1 MSFFTEVEGAIAIP
15 TIPKTINRSFRSP
28 FQVVIQAGDLEELD
42 TFVSDFVNQLQQSG
56 FIQNIQSSFEYNKP
70 ELKLDIDRDRA
81 AALGV
86 SIQDISRTLQI
97 LFGGLDVS
105 RIKKEGKE
113 YDVIAQLQRT
123 NRLTPGDLDKIYVR
137 NREGSLVQLSSIVRR
152 EVGVAPNKI
161 ERYNRIRSAT
171 ISGTPVGVTM
181 GTTVE
186 KVKGMLDEQMPS
198 GFLYD
203 WSGESRDLQDA
214 GKEIYWILILA
225 LIIVY
230 MVLASQFESLV
241 HPLTVM
247 LTVPLAAV
255 GALGLLW
262 LLGALGK
269 SGWIPPIPAMN
280 INLFSQIGMVLLV
293 GLVTKNGILLV
304 EFANQLKEQGMNA
317 HQAMVQSGAVRLRPI
332 LMTAVSTISGILP
345 IAIGFG
351 AGAESRRPMGIV
363 IVGGML
369 TSTFLT
375 LFVVPLVYTV
385 FSDVVAKIRKNPEPV
400 QA

>member
-1 MSFFTEVEGAIAIP
+1 
-15 TIPKTINRSFRSP
+15 
-28 FQVVIQAGDLEELD
+28 
-42 TFVSDFVNQLQQSG
+42 
-56 FIQNIQSSFEYNKP
+56 
-70 ELKLDIDRDRA
+70 
-81 AALGV
+81 
-86 SIQDISRTLQI
+86 
-97 LFGGLDVS
+97 
-105 RIKKEGKE
+105 
-113 YDVIAQLQRT
+113 
-123 NRLTPGDLDKIYVR
+123 
-137 NREGSLVQLSSIVRR
+137 
-152 EVGVAPNKI
+152 
-161 ERYNRIRSAT
+161 
-171 ISGTPVGVTM
+171 M

-186 KVKGMLDEQMPS
+186 KVKGMLDEQIPS

-304 EFANQLKEQGMNA
+304 EFANQLKEKGMNA

-385 FSDVVAKIRKNPEPV
+385 FSDVAAKIRKNPEPV

>member
-1 MSFFTEVEGAIAIP
+1 
-15 TIPKTINRSFRSP
+15 
-28 FQVVIQAGDLEELD
+28 
-42 TFVSDFVNQLQQSG
+42 
-56 FIQNIQSSFEYNKP
+56 
-70 ELKLDIDRDRA
+70 
-81 AALGV
+81 
-86 SIQDISRTLQI
+86 
-97 LFGGLDVS
+97 
-105 RIKKEGKE
+105 
-113 YDVIAQLQRT
+113 
-123 NRLTPGDLDKIYVR
+123 
-137 NREGSLVQLSSIVRR
+137 
-152 EVGVAPNKI
+152 
-161 ERYNRIRSAT
+161 
-171 ISGTPVGVTM
+171 
-181 GTTVE
+181 
-186 KVKGMLDEQMPS
+186 
-198 GFLYD
+198 
-203 WSGESRDLQDA
+203 
-214 GKEIYWILILA
+214 
-225 LIIVY
+225 
-230 MVLASQFESLV
+230 LASQFESLV

-269 SGWIPPIPAMN
+269 LGWIPSIPAMN

-385 FSDVVAKIRKNPEPV
+385 FSDVAAKIRKNPEPV

>member
-1 MSFFTEVEGAIAIP
+1 
-15 TIPKTINRSFRSP
+15 
-28 FQVVIQAGDLEELD
+28 
-42 TFVSDFVNQLQQSG
+42 
-56 FIQNIQSSFEYNKP
+56 
-70 ELKLDIDRDRA
+70 
-81 AALGV
+81 
-86 SIQDISRTLQI
+86 
-97 LFGGLDVS
+97 
-105 RIKKEGKE
+105 
-113 YDVIAQLQRT
+113 
-123 NRLTPGDLDKIYVR
+123 
-137 NREGSLVQLSSIVRR
+137 
-152 EVGVAPNKI
+152 
-161 ERYNRIRSAT
+161 
-171 ISGTPVGVTM
+171 M
-181 GTTVE
+181 GTAVE

-269 SGWIPPIPAMN
+269 LGWIPSIPAMN

-304 EFANQLKEQGMNA
+304 EFANQLKEKGMNA

-385 FSDVVAKIRKNPEPV
+385 FNDVAAKIRKNPEPV